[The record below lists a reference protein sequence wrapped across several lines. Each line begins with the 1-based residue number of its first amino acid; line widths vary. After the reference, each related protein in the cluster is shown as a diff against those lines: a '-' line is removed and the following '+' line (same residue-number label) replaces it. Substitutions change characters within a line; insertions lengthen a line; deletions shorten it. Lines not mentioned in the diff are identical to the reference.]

1 MDLLE
6 RLLGHDRWTTERLLA
21 LSEGLSEA
29 QLDREFDIRHSTLRT
44 TFDHMILNV
53 AFWTGLMV
61 GKPIAYE
68 PEHAS
73 VDDLRTRHARSYEQF
88 ANVARDFVASGRLD
102 ETFVDHYSVRQSFG
116 ATVLHVVLHNA
127 QHRSEALH
135 ILQRLGLGDL
145 PEGDPQEWEYMMA
158 RS

>member
-6 RLLGHDRWTTERLLA
+6 RLLGHDRWTTERLLT
-21 LSEGLSEA
+21 LSQDLSDA
-29 QLDREFDIRHSTLRT
+29 QLDLEFDVGHRTLRD

-53 AFWTGLMV
+53 EFWTGLMLD
-61 GKPIAYE
+61 KPIAYE

-73 VDDLRTRHARSYEQF
+73 VDDMRTRHARSYDQF
-88 ANVARDFVASGRLD
+88 ANVARDLVALGRVD

-116 ATVLHVVLHNA
+116 ATILHVVLHNA

-135 ILQRLGLGDL
+135 ILQRLGLADL